1 MSGPTLSAFS
11 SDELRGEL
19 SDWGPRIGA
28 DTGNPLTSGRILY
41 EADGFQVGVWQC
53 TPGGWAIDNRPD
65 SETVHLLAGC
75 ARLTDA
81 DGTSTVLSAGDVL
94 VLPKGWSGRWDV
106 LETVRKF
113 YAVAK

>member
-1 MSGPTLSAFS
+1 MTTPLVAVTR
-11 SDELRGEL
+11 DELDAEL
-19 SDWGPRIGA
+19 EDWGPRIGA
-28 DTGNPLTSGRILY
+28 DTGSPMTSGRIFH

-53 TPGGWAIDNRPD
+53 TPGGWSIENRAD
-65 SETVHLLAGC
+65 SETVRILAGR
-75 ARLTDA
+75 ARLTSA
-81 DGTSTVLSAGDVL
+81 DGSSVELSAGDVL